1 MYASIIYVVPFA
13 HWSYF
18 NKVYHA
24 SIFLLQREYEKENP
38 SASFE
43 VPTSVEETYIDRQID
58 AVLATDWKKTLCTKP
73 GEFCN
78 LSNVEFTSF
87 KYWHDNMALK
97 SWLRDIFVF

>member
-1 MYASIIYVVPFA
+1 MYASIIYVVPFEA

-43 VPTSVEETYIDRQID
+43 VPTSVEETYIDSQID

-87 KYWHDNMALK
+87 DKNIDMIIWRYNHD
-97 SWLRDIFVF
+97 